1 MRTFIFNQPSVAM
14 VYKAPWGVECV
25 DPVPKTLDLR
35 RLGSKDILVES
46 YLVPCS
52 QLCICVGREVH
63 SQVVDSGDVLHE
75 TLGVSPGEKLLF
87 DAHLCRLVL
96 VD

>member
-1 MRTFIFNQPSVAM
+1 MRTFIFNQPSVAV

-25 DPVPKTLDLR
+25 DPVLKTLDLR
-35 RLGSKDILVES
+35 RLGSKDISVER
-46 YLVPCS
+46 YLVP
-52 QLCICVGREVH
+52 CICVGREVH
-63 SQVVDSGDVLHE
+63 GQVVDSGDVLHE